1 MFNLEAIWND
11 REFNNPP
18 QFYNWFVEHCMESVK
33 ETMLKPLRIAAR
45 LGNPPLPFY
54 TNEVESQ
61 NNVIKQQL
69 SYRAQELPKFVESM
83 RKMIENQRKDI
94 ERAVV
99 SMGEYRLSKDFQH
112 LSVDSRKFFQM
123 TEQQEEKALSR
134 LFNAPFEDL
143 DETKK
148 LDSEDSSSVEEENS
162 ISNTDPL
169 TKIAC
174 LPQFVASKIWND
186 SEEIASS
193 ANSMCESPGCTDGSA
208 WLVKSSNPSRQRP
221 YFVECKKGHITCEQS
236 CMLFNSSGVCVHTC
250 LLYTS
255 PSPRDATLSRMP
267 SSA

>member
-94 ERAVV
+94 
-99 SMGEYRLSKDFQH
+99 GELLSAWENTAYLRTFSIF
-112 LSVDSRKFFQM
+112 LL
-123 TEQQEEKALSR
+123 TLE
-134 LFNAPFEDL
+134 
-143 DETKK
+143 
-148 LDSEDSSSVEEENS
+148 SSS
-162 ISNTDPL
+162 
-169 TKIAC
+169 K
-174 LPQFVASKIWND
+174 
-186 SEEIASS
+186 
-193 ANSMCESPGCTDGSA
+193 
-208 WLVKSSNPSRQRP
+208 
-221 YFVECKKGHITCEQS
+221 
-236 CMLFNSSGVCVHTC
+236 
-250 LLYTS
+250 
-255 PSPRDATLSRMP
+255 
-267 SSA
+267 